1 MTLLGPRTRNGAAGP
16 GGPSAAPGKA
26 AVPGP
31 PPTGPAVW
39 VRDLV
44 TGLRFAAGGGREGWI
59 RTALTAVGVGLG
71 VAVLLLGS
79 SVPSLLD
86 SWHGRE
92 KARENLGQAV
102 PPRPADDTLLYAQ
115 ADTRYHHQ
123 NIRGRLV
130 DPDGAHPP
138 KPPGVAALPAPGTML
153 VSPGLKELLDSPDGA
168 ALRERLPYR
177 VVGTI
182 GDAGLQGPAELTF
195 LAGSSALDERLG
207 AYRIDHFGLEFVQ
220 RPMRAPAVVL
230 VIMTCVALLTPVM
243 VFIGTSV
250 RFGNER
256 RELRLAALRLV
267 GADIRTT
274 RRIAAG
280 ETLLGSLAGL
290 ALGAGFFLGGRQF
303 ASLVTL
309 WDINVFPSDITPDPL
324 LAALIAVLVPS
335 AAVLVT
341 LFAQRGVTVE
351 PLGVVRSRPPVRR
364 RLWWRPLVPLAGAGL
379 LVTVSRDVDR
389 VDTALNTTRLAVGAT
404 LLLLG
409 VTALLPW
416 LVDAVV
422 RRLHGG
428 PVPWQLAT
436 RRLQL
441 HSGAATRAVAGITVA
456 VAGAIAVHMT
466 FTGMQAGFADSY
478 ARNGRPVVEMTGGT
492 EGWEQTRQALTVLR
506 GTEGV
511 SRADGALESSVAA
524 AGDRGRLME
533 GSDFRMVDGV
543 FATVA
548 DCAGLAR
555 LAELGTCRDGDVF
568 RTDNLPADTF
578 ATPGARLNLDPPEG
592 VGPGRPPQLW
602 TLPATTRTVRAKT
615 APDGLPA
622 RGILITPAA
631 VDVHRMHR
639 PLLHLT
645 VHYDPAAPDA
655 VEHIRT
661 AAVRINPSMAVV
673 SLAENRHDGQYDSLR
688 TGLFLGAVVTLLL
701 IGAGLVISTVEQLH
715 EHRRLLSVLDAF
727 GTRRRTLGWSVLWQT
742 AIPVALG
749 LVLAVGGGLALGSLL
764 LWMID
769 SAVFVDW
776 PVVAAMAGA
785 GAGVILL
792 VTAASLPPLWR
803 MMRPDGLRTE

>member
-1 MTLLGPRTRNGAAGP
+1 MTLLGPRTNSGPAGSGAPPRESAGP
-16 GGPSAAPGKA
+16 AFPAPPK
-26 AVPGP
+26 
-31 PPTGPAVW
+31 GPAAW
-39 VRDLV
+39 TRDLV

-59 RTALTAVGVGLG
+59 RTVLTAIGVGLG
-71 VAVLLLGS
+71 VAVLFLGA

-92 KARENLGQAV
+92 KARENLGQAHA
-102 PPRPADDTLLYAQ
+102 PRPADNTLLYAHT
-115 ADTRYHHQ
+115 DTRFHHQ

-130 DPDGAHPP
+130 RPDGTHPP
-138 KPPGVAALPAPGTML
+138 RPPGVAELPGPGTML
-153 VSPGLKELLDSPDGA
+153 VSPALKELLDSPGA
-168 ALRERLPYR
+168 KELRERLPYR

-182 GDAGLQGPAELTF
+182 GDAGLQGPAELTY
-195 LAGSSALDERLG
+195 LAGSGTLTERI

-256 RELRLAALRLV
+256 REQRLAALRLV

-280 ETLLGSLAGL
+280 EALLGSLAGL
-290 ALGAGFFLGGRQF
+290 VLGAGFFLGGRQL
-303 ASLVTL
+303 ASVVTL
-309 WDINVFPSDITPDPL
+309 WDINVFPSDIVPDPL
-324 LAALIAVLVPS
+324 LAVVVAVLVPA

-351 PLGVVRSRPPVRR
+351 PLGVVRNRPPVRR

-389 VDTALNTTRLAVGAT
+389 VDSPLNTIRLATGAT

-422 RRLHGG
+422 RRLRGG

-441 HSGAATRAVAGITVA
+441 NSGAATRAVGGITVA
-456 VAGAIAVHMT
+456 VAGAIAVHML

-478 ARNGRPVVEMTGGT
+478 ARTGRPVVDMTGSA
-492 EGWEQTRQALTVLR
+492 EDWPQIRRALALLR
-506 GTEGV
+506 KTEGV
-511 SRADGALESSVAA
+511 RSAHGTIGTSVAA
-524 AGDRGRLME
+524 AGDRGRFME
-533 GSDFRMVDGV
+533 GSDYRMVDGV
-543 FATVA
+543 FATVG
-548 DCAGLAR
+548 DCAALAR
-555 LAELGTCRDGDVF
+555 LAETGPCRDGDVF
-568 RTDNLPADTF
+568 LTDNLGDDTF
-578 ATPGARLNLDPPEG
+578 AKPGARINLDPPD
-592 VGPGRPPQLW
+592 GPGPARPPQLW
-602 TLPATTRTVRAKT
+602 TLPPTARVVHAKT
-615 APDGLPA
+615 DSDDLPTH
-622 RGILITPAA
+622 GILITPSA
-631 VDVHRMHR
+631 VDIHRMHR
-639 PLLHLT
+639 PLMQLS
-645 VHYDPAAPDA
+645 VGYDPATPDA

-661 AAVRINPSMAVV
+661 AAARVDPTMAVV
-673 SLAENRHDGQYDSLR
+673 PRAENRHDGQYDSLR
-688 TGLFLGAVVTLLL
+688 TGLFVGAVVTLLL
-701 IGAGLVISTVEQLH
+701 IGAGLVVSTVEQLY
-715 EHRRLLSVLDAF
+715 EQRRLLSVLDAF
-727 GTRRRTLGWSVLWQT
+727 GTRRATLGWSVLWQT

-749 LVLAVGGGLALGSLL
+749 LVLAVGGGLALGTLL

-776 PVVAAMAGA
+776 PVVAGMAGA
-785 GAGVILL
+785 GAAVILL
-792 VTAASLPPLWR
+792 VTALSLPPLWR